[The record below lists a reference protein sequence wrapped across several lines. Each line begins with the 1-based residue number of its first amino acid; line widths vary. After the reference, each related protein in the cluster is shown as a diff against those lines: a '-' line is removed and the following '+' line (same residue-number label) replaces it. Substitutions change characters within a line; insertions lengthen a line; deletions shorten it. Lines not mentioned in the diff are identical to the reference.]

1 MAETLRIE
9 IPIETIDET
18 EPELSNV
25 IKKITKLG
33 GTAEKAG
40 KSAEEAGKRVSAFDK
55 SAEKTQ
61 NRLLKWAKEK
71 YEILLEAKERITPVL
86 TTIENGIKGF
96 SGRTWNVTMKAIDL
110 VTAPVR
116 GVLNLLKNPIFQAG
130 AVLGISIGLADTIN
144 TYKDFEAAMSQVQAV
159 SGSTSAELSKLTDKA
174 KEMGATTKFTA
185 TESAEAFN
193 YMAMAG
199 WKTADMLD
207 GIEGILSLAAASNE
221 ELATTSDIVTD
232 ALTAFKMKASELGH
246 FADVLAAATSNA
258 NTTVSGMG
266 ETFKY
271 AGTMA
276 GTLGY
281 SIEDIALATGLM
293 ANSAIK
299 GTMAGTAL
307 NSIFTRL
314 STNTGGARD
323 ALQELGIEFFDA
335 NGSARD
341 LSDVMKELREATA
354 TYSNKQ
360 KSSLANT
367 IAGTEAQKGLLA
379 ILNASTEDYNKLAD
393 AVNNADGAA
402 QNMSETML
410 DNLQGSI
417 TLLQSA
423 VDGVKI
429 SFGERLS
436 PYVRSAA
443 EWITD
448 MMPEIEAGL
457 NELMDFVERKT
468 DSLKRKFDEMRD
480 TKEWQNADFFGK
492 VKIAWREIIADPFS
506 EWWSSEGKQMLNDA
520 AGNIGNAIGS
530 GISAGVMMLLG
541 IDVSDSINEGAS
553 VGKAFASGF
562 ADGFD
567 FETISSKL
575 MEGFGNLLSNAAKLL
590 PGGEQADLSSIASAV
605 ILGKMASPMMKLG
618 GGAFKI
624 GKALFGTPA
633 GGGAS
638 LMGTML
644 GSTGNAMVSG
654 SGLLGKLANVGYG
667 LSGGGTSAGMY
678 FGNMAGAMSGGTAAL
693 VGAGATAGA
702 VAAGASLISGGM
714 DLYKSI
720 KSEDKDDTAMYGKSG
735 GAKIT
740 GVAAGAAAGAAIGSI
755 IPGLGT
761 AVGGLIGAGIG
772 GIAGWVKGNKIKEEY
787 EENLQ
792 AAQEA
797 AEKAQKVLEATGFSI
812 NDVTF
817 ETAALND
824 AINDTE
830 VSAVQLGQM
839 FQEAVSDKL
848 NSKFGDLHLSLT
860 EIKDVASKIVFDK
873 QAEGMN
879 KFAETLQKSEDSLSE
894 FQSRVRELDKLN
906 WKASL
911 GMELSGDDMESY
923 KEAMDELAAQAKT
936 YLENKHYEASVALE
950 LLVGDENA
958 AGMSNGLNS
967 MYESLEAQI
976 DEANRELSDK
986 MKIYLE
992 DGVIELDEQKE
1003 ITRLQQQIA
1012 DVTNKLSQA
1021 QEDAKFET
1029 LKIKYGG
1036 GALDAESFA
1045 SLQDELAVNVQNMN
1059 ESYDNALEVS
1069 LTNLKLQ
1076 LSEGAIDQ
1084 GQYDEMLAQIKE
1096 EYNAQIGGL
1105 QLRVESF
1112 QLDTIAET
1120 FGSELD
1126 GILPEL
1132 EGTLSEKLKTAMDH
1146 ALSVEPDPATW
1157 TAEDIAGWFGL
1168 GGLSGEAQMSVAQLL
1183 QQTAE
1188 TIPQKVTET
1197 ADNIGEAIETA
1208 DMTSIFQGIETIY
1221 GKTGTQIDETFSEP
1235 FQTSADVNVE
1245 LNWKITNPSADI
1257 NVNGGKGSQMTA
1269 SIGAYSGYANGG
1281 GSTHMLGRNTL
1292 QSFGMAAYAGGGFAN
1307 EKQLSW
1313 LAEEGYGEFIIP
1325 TNPSHRTRA
1334 LELYEQAGRM
1344 LGVSAHADGGF
1355 VGNSYGGFSDED
1367 PNEANG
1373 GWAADASPSGE
1384 QPSGGRAVVQVSV
1397 QMSPEFQI
1405 SGGQSDDEIIQ
1416 LIRKHMGELADELG
1430 GEIATRLEE
1439 VFSNMPR
1446 KGA

>member
-9 IPIETIDET
+9 IPIETIDDT
-18 EPELSNV
+18 EPELTNL
-25 IKKITKLG
+25 IKKMGKM
-33 GTAEKAG
+33 EKAADGAG
-40 KSAEEAGKRVSAFDK
+40 KAAQEAGKRVSKFDE

-61 NRLLKWAKEK
+61 RSLARWAKEK

-86 TTIENGIKGF
+86 SMLGSRIKGF
-96 SGRTWNVTMKAIDL
+96 AGKTWNITMKAVDL
-110 VTAPVR
+110 ATAPIR
-116 GVLNLLKNPIFQAG
+116 GIINLLKNPVFQVG
-130 AVLGISIGLADTIN
+130 AVLGVSIGLADTVN
-144 TYKDFEAAMSQVQAV
+144 TYKDFEAAMSQVQAI
-159 SGSTSAELSKLTDKA
+159 SGSTSSELARLKDKA

-199 WKTADMLD
+199 WKTGDMLD
-207 GIEGILSLAAASNE
+207 GIQGILSLASASNE
-221 ELATTSDIVTD
+221 ELSTTSDIVTD
-232 ALTAFKMKASELGH
+232 ALTAFNMKASEAGH
-246 FADVLAAATSNA
+246 FADVMAAATSNA

-281 SIEDIALATGLM
+281 SIEDVALATGLM

-323 ALQELGIEFFDA
+323 ALKELGIDFFDA

-341 LSDVMKELREATA
+341 LSDVMNELRESTR
-354 TYSNKQ
+354 TYSDKQ

-429 SFGERLS
+429 SLGERLA
-436 PYVRSAA
+436 PYIRSGA

-448 MMPEIEAGL
+448 MMPEVEAGL
-457 NELMDFVERKT
+457 NELMDFVERKA
-468 DSLKRKFDEMRD
+468 DGLKRKLDELKD

-492 VKIAWREIIADPFS
+492 VSIAWREIIAEPFS
-506 EWWSSEGKQMLNDA
+506 EWWSSEGKQMLADV

-530 GISAGVMMLLG
+530 GISSGLMLLLG
-541 IDVSDSINEGAS
+541 IDVSDSLSEGAS

-562 ADGFD
+562 AEGFD
-567 FETISSKL
+567 FEKINGKLRDGFKNLFSS
-575 MEGFGNLLSNAAKLL
+575 AAKLL
-590 PGGEQADLSSIASAV
+590 PGGEAADLSSVMSAA
-605 ILGKMASPMMKLG
+605 ILGKMAVPMMKLG
-618 GGAFKI
+618 GGAFKV
-624 GKALFGTPA
+624 GKALFGSPT
-633 GGGAS
+633 GGTS

-644 GSTGNAMVSG
+644 GSA
-654 SGLLGKLANVGYG
+654 
-667 LSGGGTSAGMY
+667 SAGTGILG
-678 FGNMAGAMSGGTAAL
+678 FGTNTAINLGAGNLAGGASLGTGAL
-693 VGAGATAGA
+693 AGIGLGATAGA
-702 VAAGASLISGGM
+702 VAAGATLISGGM

-720 KSEDKDDTAMYGKSG
+720 KSEDKDEAAMYGKSG
-735 GAKIT
+735 GAKVT

-761 AVGGLIGAGIG
+761 LAGGLIGAGIG

-797 AEKAQKVLEATGFSI
+797 AEKAQKVFEATGFSI

-817 ETAALND
+817 ETEALNE

-830 VSAVQLGQM
+830 VDAAQLGQM

-848 NSKFGDLHLSLT
+848 NSRFGDLRLSLT
-860 EIKDVASKIVFDK
+860 EIKDAASKIVFDK
-873 QAEGMN
+873 QSEGMN
-879 KFAETLQKSEDSLSE
+879 KFAETVRKSEDSLSA
-894 FQSRVRELDKLN
+894 FQGHIRELDKMN

-911 GMELSGDDMESY
+911 GMELGDGDMENY

-936 YLENKHYEASVALE
+936 YLEDKHYEASVALE
-950 LLVGDENA
+950 LLVGSENA
-958 AGMSNGLNS
+958 ERMSDGLNN
-967 MYESLEAQI
+967 MYERLQSQI
-976 DEANRELSDK
+976 DEKNKELSEK
-986 MKIYLE
+986 TEIYLG
-992 DGVIELDEQKE
+992 DGVITLDEQKE
-1003 ITRLQQQIA
+1003 LTNLQQQIA
-1012 DVTNKLSQA
+1012 DITSKVSQA
-1021 QEDAKFET
+1021 QEDAKFEA

-1036 GALDAESFA
+1036 SALDAESFA
-1045 SLQDELAVNVQNMN
+1045 SLQSELAANVQSMT
-1059 ESYDNALEVS
+1059 ESYDDALEVS
-1069 LTNLKLQ
+1069 LTNLEFQ
-1076 LSEGAIDQ
+1076 LSEDAI
-1084 GQYDEMLAQIKE
+1084 GQEQHDEMLEQIKE
-1096 EYNAQIGGL
+1096 GYNAQIDGL

-1120 FGSELD
+1120 FGDELD

-1132 EGTLSEKLKTAMDH
+1132 EGTLSEKLKIAMDNV
-1146 ALSVEPDPATW
+1146 LSIEPDPATW
-1157 TAEDIAGWFGL
+1157 TAEDISKWFGL
-1168 GGLSGEAQMSVAQLL
+1168 EGLSGETQMSVAQLL

-1197 ADNIGEAIETA
+1197 ADNIGNALETA
-1208 DMTSIFQGIETIY
+1208 DMGSIFRGIETIY
-1221 GKTGTQIDETFSEP
+1221 DKTGTQIDDTFSEP
-1235 FQTSADVNVE
+1235 FSTSADVNVD
-1245 LNWKITNPSADI
+1245 LNWKITNPTADLNI
-1257 NVNGGKGSQMTA
+1257 SNGKGSQMTA
-1269 SIGAYSGYANGG
+1269 SIGAYSGYANAESNYRAGG
-1281 GSTHMLGRNTL
+1281 LPRQVSGAT
-1292 QSFGMAAYAGGGFAN
+1292 AYAGGGFARGR
-1307 EKQLSW
+1307 QLSW

-1325 TNPSHRTRA
+1325 TNPSRRTRA

-1344 LGVSAHADGGF
+1344 LGVGEHADGGF
-1355 VGNSYGGFSDED
+1355 VGSRYAGFSDEGIED
-1367 PNEANG
+1367 G
-1373 GWAADASPSGE
+1373 GWSADTAQGNSKGDMT
-1384 QPSGGRAVVQVSV
+1384 GGGATVQVSV

-1405 SGGQSDDEIIQ
+1405 SGFGEKNEEEIVQ
-1416 LIRKHMGELADELG
+1416 VIRRHLGELADELG
-1430 GEIATRLEE
+1430 GEIASRLEA

>member
-40 KSAEEAGKRVSAFDK
+40 KSAEEAGKKVSAFDK

-61 NRLLKWAKEK
+61 NSLLKWAKEK

-86 TTIENGIKGF
+86 AVIGNGIKGF
-96 SGRTWNVTMKAIDL
+96 AGRTWNVTMKAIDF

-116 GVLNLLKNPIFQAG
+116 GILNLLKNPIFQVG
-130 AVLGISIGLADTIN
+130 AVLGVSIGMADTIN

-232 ALTAFKMKASELGH
+232 ALTAFKMKASESGH

-281 SIEDIALATGLM
+281 SIEDVALATGLM

-323 ALQELGIEFFDA
+323 ALQELGIEFFNA

-341 LSDVMKELREATA
+341 LSDVMDELREATA
-354 TYSNKQ
+354 TYSDKQ

-410 DNLQGSI
+410 DNLQGSL

-429 SFGERLS
+429 SLGQRIS

-443 EWITD
+443 EWLTD

-457 NELMDFVERKT
+457 DQLMDFVERKT
-468 DSLKRKFDEMRD
+468 DSMKRKLDEIRG
-480 TKEWQNADFFGK
+480 TREWQNADFFGK
-492 VKIAWREIIADPFS
+492 VKIAWREIIAEPFS
-506 EWWSSEGKQMLNDA
+506 EWWSSEGKQMLSDA

-530 GISAGVMMLLG
+530 GISAGVMLLLG

-562 ADGFD
+562 AEGFD
-567 FETISSKL
+567 FEQISGKL
-575 MEGFGNLLSNAAKLL
+575 WDGLKNMLSNAGKLL
-590 PGGEQADLSSIASAV
+590 PGGESADLSSVISAAV
-605 ILGKMASPMMKLG
+605 LAKAGAPLFKLG
-618 GGAFKI
+618 TGAFKLGKGFVDSGGISMI
-624 GKALFGTPA
+624 GSALGSAGAGTGILGFGANTAINLGA
-633 GGGAS
+633 GNLAGGAS
-638 LMGTML
+638 LGTGAL
-644 GSTGNAMVSG
+644 AGI
-654 SGLLGKLANVGYG
+654 GL
-667 LSGGGTSAGMY
+667 
-678 FGNMAGAMSGGTAAL
+678 
-693 VGAGATAGA
+693 GATAGA
-702 VAAGASLISGGM
+702 VAAGATLISGGM

-720 KSEDKDDTAMYGKSG
+720 KSEDKDEAAMYGKSG

-797 AEKAQKVLEATGFSI
+797 AEKAQKVLEATGFSV

-817 ETAALND
+817 ETTALND

-830 VSAVQLGQM
+830 VSAAQLGQM

-848 NSKFGDLHLSLT
+848 NSRFGDLHLSLT

-879 KFAETLQKSEDSLSE
+879 KFAESLQKSEDSLSE

-911 GMELSGDDMESY
+911 GMELSSDDIESY
-923 KEAMDELAAQAKT
+923 KKSMDELAAQAKT

-967 MYESLEAQI
+967 MYEGLEAQI
-976 DEANRELSDK
+976 DEASRELSDK

-992 DGVIELDEQKE
+992 DGIIELDEQKE
-1003 ITRLQQQIA
+1003 ITRLQQQIV

-1021 QEDAKFET
+1021 QEDAKFES
-1029 LKIKYGG
+1029 LKIKYSGG
-1036 GALDAESFA
+1036 TLDAESFA
-1045 SLQDELAVNVQNMN
+1045 SLQDELAANVQNMN

-1096 EYNAQIGGL
+1096 GYNARIDGL

-1120 FGSELD
+1120 FDSELAD
-1126 GILPEL
+1126 ILPEL
-1132 EGTLSEKLKTAMDH
+1132 EGTLSEKLKTAMDN

-1168 GGLSGEAQMSVAQLL
+1168 GGLSGETQMAVAELL
-1183 QQTAE
+1183 QKTAE
-1188 TIPQKVTET
+1188 TIPQSMTET
-1197 ADNIGEAIETA
+1197 ADNIGKAIEMA
-1208 DMTSIFQGIETIY
+1208 DMTSIFHGIETIY
-1221 GKTGTQIDETFSEP
+1221 SNTGTQIDETFSEP
-1235 FQTSADVNVE
+1235 FQTSADVNVD

-1257 NVNGGKGSQMTA
+1257 SVNGGKGSQMTA

-1281 GSTHMLGRNTL
+1281 GSTHVPNSGRNTL
-1292 QSFGMAAYAGGGFAN
+1292 QSLGMTAYAGGGFASG
-1307 EKQLSW
+1307 KQLSW

-1325 TNPSHRTRA
+1325 TNPSRRTRA
-1334 LELYEQAGRM
+1334 LELYEQAGKA
-1344 LGVSAHADGGF
+1344 LGVASHANGGF
-1355 VGNSYGGFSDED
+1355 VGGSYAGFSDGNSDDMD
-1367 PNEANG
+1367 PANG
-1373 GWAADASPSGE
+1373 FVKNIPTGDGEISSGNSP
-1384 QPSGGRAVVQVSV
+1384 VIKVSV

-1405 SGGQSDDEIIQ
+1405 TSGEQNEDAIVQ
-1416 LIRKHMGELADELG
+1416 VIRRHLGELADELG
-1430 GEIATRLEE
+1430 GEIASRLEA

>member
-40 KSAEEAGKRVSAFDK
+40 KSAEEAGKKVSAFDK

-61 NRLLKWAKEK
+61 NSLLKWAKEK

-86 TTIENGIKGF
+86 TTIGNGIKGF
-96 SGRTWNVTMKAIDL
+96 AGRTWNVTMKAIDL

-116 GVLNLLKNPIFQAG
+116 GILNLLKNPIFQAG

-232 ALTAFKMKASELGH
+232 ALTAFKMKASESGH
-246 FADVLAAATSNA
+246 FADVLAAATSSA

-281 SIEDIALATGLM
+281 SIEDVALATGLM

-307 NSIFTRL
+307 NSIFTRM

-323 ALQELGIEFFDA
+323 ALQELGIEFFNA

-341 LSDVMKELREATA
+341 LSDVMDELREATA
-354 TYSNKQ
+354 TYSDKQ

-429 SFGERLS
+429 SFGQRIS

-443 EWITD
+443 EWLTD

-457 NELMDFVERKT
+457 DQLMDFVERKT
-468 DSLKRKFDEMRD
+468 DSMKRKLDEIRG
-480 TKEWQNADFFGK
+480 TREWQNADFFGK
-492 VKIAWREIIADPFS
+492 VKIAWREIIAEPFS
-506 EWWSSEGKQMLNDA
+506 EWWSSEGKQMLSDA

-530 GISAGVMMLLG
+530 GISAGVMLLLG

-562 ADGFD
+562 AEGFD
-567 FETISSKL
+567 FEQISGKL
-575 MEGFGNLLSNAAKLL
+575 WDGLKNMLSNAGKLL
-590 PGGEQADLSSIASAV
+590 PGGESADLSSVISAAV
-605 ILGKMASPMMKLG
+605 LAKAGAPLFKLG
-618 GGAFKI
+618 TGAFKLGKGFVDSGGISMI
-624 GKALFGTPA
+624 GSALGSAGAGTGILGFGANTAINLGA
-633 GGGAS
+633 GNLAGGAS
-638 LMGTML
+638 LGTGAL
-644 GSTGNAMVSG
+644 AGI
-654 SGLLGKLANVGYG
+654 GL
-667 LSGGGTSAGMY
+667 
-678 FGNMAGAMSGGTAAL
+678 
-693 VGAGATAGA
+693 GATAGA
-702 VAAGASLISGGM
+702 VAAGATLISGGM

-720 KSEDKDDTAMYGKSG
+720 KSEDKDEAAMYGKSG

-830 VSAVQLGQM
+830 VSAAQLGQM

-848 NSKFGDLHLSLT
+848 NSRFGDLHLSLT
-860 EIKDVASKIVFDK
+860 EIKDAASKIVFDK

-879 KFAETLQKSEDSLSE
+879 KFAESLQKSEDSLSE

-911 GMELSGDDMESY
+911 GMELSSDDIESY
-923 KEAMDELAAQAKT
+923 KESMDELAAQAKT

-950 LLVGDENA
+950 FLVGDENA

-967 MYESLEAQI
+967 MYEGLEAQI
-976 DEANRELSDK
+976 DEASRELSDK

-992 DGVIELDEQKE
+992 DGIIELDEQKE
-1003 ITRLQQQIA
+1003 IARLQQQIA
-1012 DVTNKLSQA
+1012 DVTDKLSQA
-1021 QEDAKFET
+1021 QEDAKFES
-1029 LKIKYGG
+1029 LKIKYSGG
-1036 GALDAESFA
+1036 SLDAESFA
-1045 SLQDELAVNVQNMN
+1045 SLQDELAANVQNMN

-1084 GQYDEMLAQIKE
+1084 SQYDEMLAQIKE
-1096 EYNAQIGGL
+1096 GYNARIDGL

-1120 FGSELD
+1120 FGGELD

-1157 TAEDIAGWFGL
+1157 TAEDISKWFGL
-1168 GGLSGEAQMSVAQLL
+1168 EGLSGETQMSVAQLL

-1188 TIPQKVTET
+1188 TIPQKVTEM
-1197 ADNIGEAIETA
+1197 ADEVGEAIEAT
-1208 DMTSIFQGIETIY
+1208 DMVPILRGIEAVY
-1221 GKTGTQIDETFSEP
+1221 NNTGSQIDETFSEP
-1235 FQTSADVNVE
+1235 FSASADVNVS
-1245 LNWKITNPSADI
+1245 LNWKLANPTADI
-1257 NVNGGKGSQMTA
+1257 SISENGAGRMTA
-1269 SIGAYSGYANGG
+1269 SVGAYSGYANGG
-1281 GSTHMLGRNTL
+1281 RR
-1292 QSFGMAAYAGGGFAN
+1292 YASSSWTTGITGLSGYADGGFARGR
-1307 EKQLSW
+1307 QLSW

-1325 TNPSHRTRA
+1325 TNPSRRTRA
-1334 LELYEQAGRM
+1334 LELYQQAGEM
-1344 LGVSAHADGGF
+1344 LGVGKHADGGF
-1355 VGNSYGGFSDED
+1355 VGSRYGGFIDGNMDGTGS
-1367 PNEANG
+1367 
-1373 GWAADASPSGE
+1373 GWTADAVPADGE
-1384 QPSGGRAVVQVSV
+1384 SSADGAAVQVSI
-1397 QMSPEFQI
+1397 QMSPEFHI
-1405 SGGQSDDEIIQ
+1405 SGSGEKSEDEIIRV
-1416 LIRKHMGELADELG
+1416 IRRHLGELADELG
-1430 GEIATRLEE
+1430 GEIASRLEE